1 MTQLKPPSRVTL
13 KASAPTV
20 TKKVKVKIQ
29 NRSGAAVTVPD
40 LATLA
45 SLVEVDVTPITA
57 GCVAPV
63 ATLVPGKP
71 NKVPATLKPKK
82 KLTAIFTVT
91 LGCAVDPLKTSK
103 KTPGHD
109 DFRWTATLH
118 PSALTGIADTHAA
131 DNVCPRP
138 TLPGGID
145 PRPDA
150 KKPIKDKGCGGKLP
164 DKTLGADV
172 TTDVVVK

>member
-13 KASAPTV
+13 KVSKPSV
-20 TKKVKVKIQ
+20 TKKLKVQLQ
-29 NRSGAAVTVPD
+29 NRSGAPVVVPD

-45 SLVEVDVTPITA
+45 ALVEIEATAIGA

-71 NKVPATLKPKK
+71 KLPATLKPKK
-82 KLTAIFTVT
+82 KLTAGYTVT
-91 LGCAVDPLKTSK
+91 LDCAVDPLKTSK

-131 DNVCPRP
+131 DDVCPRP

-150 KKPIKDKGCGGKLP
+150 KKPIKDKGCGRKLP